1 MLGMPWERLGRGSPH
16 TSHTHSAALTPC
28 AHVSNAAKGLLHLLL
43 LLTHNTC
50 LLMLSSRACVAQFVD
65 ALARDTVT
73 LAAMGKRDMQALE
86 AMGVADLDKEFLGF
100 NRTIKNTKASI
111 NNSLVF
117 D

>member
-1 MLGMPWERLGRGSPH
+1 M
-16 TSHTHSAALTPC
+16 
-28 AHVSNAAKGLLHLLL
+28 HLLL

-86 AMGVADLDKEFLGF
+86 AMGVANLDKEFLGF
-100 NRTIKNTKASI
+100 NRKIKNTKASI
-111 NNSLVF
+111 NNTLDF

>member
-86 AMGVADLDKEFLGF
+86 AMGVANLDKEFLGF
-100 NRTIKNTKASI
+100 NRKIKNTKASI

>member
-86 AMGVADLDKEFLGF
+86 AMGVANLDKEFLGF
-100 NRTIKNTKASI
+100 NRKIKNTKASI
-111 NNSLVF
+111 NNTLDF

>member
-28 AHVSNAAKGLLHLLL
+28 AHVSNAAKGLFKLLL

-100 NRTIKNTKASI
+100 NRKIKNTKASI